1 MRREWEEPT
10 YMNARTYEVREGE
23 ENEGDSQKNRR
34 DEEALHDLVV
44 KIM

>member
-1 MRREWEEPT
+1 
-10 YMNARTYEVREGE
+10 MNAKTYEVREGE
-23 ENEGDSQKNRR
+23 KYEGNSEQNRR